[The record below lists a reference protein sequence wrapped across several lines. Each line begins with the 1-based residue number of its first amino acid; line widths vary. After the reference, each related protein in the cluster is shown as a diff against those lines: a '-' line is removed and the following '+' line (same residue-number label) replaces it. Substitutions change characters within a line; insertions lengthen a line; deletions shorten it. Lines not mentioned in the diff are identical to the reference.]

1 MISIYELAS
10 ISKPDLDKVMS
21 RANQDI
27 DNVKPKVESIIQD
40 VRKNGDEALLR
51 FTKEWDDPTYELSK
65 LKVTKADIDEAYKN
79 TDKEVIERIKE
90 QIQLAR
96 RFHELQRDQIPKWEK
111 ELENGI
117 IVGEKWTPIEEVG
130 LYVPGGKNPFP
141 TVQQILAVAAKT
153 AGCKRVVSCISPR
166 GLGYEV
172 LIAANECGVT
182 EIYRVGGAQAIAA
195 LAYGTETIA
204 PVQLIAGPGSP
215 YVTAAKILCQV
226 KVGIDMPAGPSE
238 AIILADGST
247 EADIDLATKAK
258 YCAADILARAEHGP
272 DSAGVLVTDS
282 MDLAKLSKAEIEKQF
297 SQLSRQDYIKTALA
311 SYSAIIVTKNMQEA
325 IDFTNDYAPEHLELL
340 TKDPMKTLESIT
352 NAGSA
357 FLGYYN
363 PVATGDYATGINH
376 VLPSSGWA
384 RQTSAVGVWTFM
396 KRVQYSL
403 LSKQGLA
410 RLRPIV
416 QTIATIEGLDA
427 HKRSVDIRFDPQSV

>member
-10 ISKPDLDKVMS
+10 MSKPDLDKVMN

-51 FTKEWDDPTYELSK
+51 FTKEWDDPTYDLSK

-96 RFHELQRDQIPKWEK
+96 RFHELQREQIPKWEK

-172 LIAANECGVT
+172 LIAANECGVS
-182 EIYRVGGAQAIAA
+182 EIYRVGG
-195 LAYGTETIA
+195 
-204 PVQLIAGPGSP
+204 
-215 YVTAAKILCQV
+215 
-226 KVGIDMPAGPSE
+226 
-238 AIILADGST
+238 
-247 EADIDLATKAK
+247 
-258 YCAADILARAEHGP
+258 
-272 DSAGVLVTDS
+272 
-282 MDLAKLSKAEIEKQF
+282 
-297 SQLSRQDYIKTALA
+297 
-311 SYSAIIVTKNMQEA
+311 
-325 IDFTNDYAPEHLELL
+325 
-340 TKDPMKTLESIT
+340 
-352 NAGSA
+352 
-357 FLGYYN
+357 
-363 PVATGDYATGINH
+363 
-376 VLPSSGWA
+376 
-384 RQTSAVGVWTFM
+384 
-396 KRVQYSL
+396 
-403 LSKQGLA
+403 
-410 RLRPIV
+410 
-416 QTIATIEGLDA
+416 
-427 HKRSVDIRFDPQSV
+427 